1 MTHPLAPQLSRS
13 QFNLI
18 ASNLLRL
25 RYFSFTK
32 SNTKIAHTPTVIG
45 NCTKD
50 ASRIAP
56 PLGRK
61 NVASIMARAVSTP
74 RISLLFQFMRVS
86 RFLVCHFKKR
96 LRLYTLIASD
106 TVFWV

>member
-1 MTHPLAPQLSRS
+1 
-13 QFNLI
+13 
-18 ASNLLRL
+18 
-25 RYFSFTK
+25 
-32 SNTKIAHTPTVIG
+32 
-45 NCTKD
+45 
-50 ASRIAP
+50 
-56 PLGRK
+56 
-61 NVASIMARAVSTP
+61 MARAVSTP